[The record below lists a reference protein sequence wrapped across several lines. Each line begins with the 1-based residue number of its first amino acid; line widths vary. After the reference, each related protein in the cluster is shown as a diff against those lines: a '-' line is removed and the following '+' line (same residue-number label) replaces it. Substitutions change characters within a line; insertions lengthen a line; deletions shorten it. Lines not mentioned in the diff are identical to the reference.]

1 MAMIVALTSE
11 IAVLRARLDSFERL
25 NGAAGGISSDQIDAF
40 VPDAAAEGERTAQR
54 QKLLRRVF
62 RVLSEAGTQAQDQPA

>member
-11 IAVLRARLDSFERL
+11 IAVLRARLDAFERL
-25 NGAAGGISSDQIDAF
+25 SGAAGGVSPEQIDGFA
-40 VPDAAAEGERTAQR
+40 PDAAAEEARTAQR

-62 RVLSEAGTQAQDQPA
+62 RSLSEAGDGQGPQA